1 MKKYIKTI
9 GRGVLCVG
17 MAFFNTAFMTQN
29 SLPPTP
35 DEGAG
40 ENEQGNTGQK
50 ICNSLP
56 PTPEYPVRVI
66 KAQNSLPPTPDHAVR
81 GICNSLPPTPEYPV
95 RVIKAQNSLPPTPDH
110 AVRGICN
117 SLPPTPERNRI
128 ARQRISS
135 PLCFYLMQQRQ
146 HTRV

>member
-66 KAQNSLPPTPDHAVR
+66 KAQNSLPPTPD
-81 GICNSLPPTPEYPV
+81 Y
-95 RVIKAQNSLPPTPDH
+95 

>member
-9 GRGVLCVG
+9 GRGILCVG
-17 MAFFNTAFMTQN
+17 VAFLNTAFMTQN
-29 SLPPTP
+29 TLSPTP

-40 ENEQGNTGQK
+40 ENEQDNRGQK

-56 PTPEYPVRVI
+56 PTPDYPVRVI
-66 KAQNSLPPTPDHAVR
+66 KAR
-81 GICNSLPPTPEYPV
+81 
-95 RVIKAQNSLPPTPDH
+95 NSLPPTPDH

-117 SLPPTPERNRI
+117 SLPPTPERNYVTH
-128 ARQRISS
+128 QRILS
-135 PLCFYLMQQRQ
+135 PLCFYLLQQKQ

>member
-9 GRGVLCVG
+9 GRGILCVG
-17 MAFFNTAFMTQN
+17 VAFLNTAFMTQN
-29 SLPPTP
+29 TLSPTP

-40 ENEQGNTGQK
+40 ENEQDNRGQK

-56 PTPEYPVRVI
+56 PTPDYPVRVI
-66 KAQNSLPPTPDHAVR
+66 KARNSLPPTPDHAVR
-81 GICNSLPPTPEYPV
+81 GIC
-95 RVIKAQNSLPPTPDH
+95 NSLPPTPDH

-117 SLPPTPERNRI
+117 SLPPTPERNYVTH
-128 ARQRISS
+128 QRILS
-135 PLCFYLMQQRQ
+135 PLCFYLLQQKQ